1 MVTQGV
7 LRSSSIANPEKV
19 ASMIKKYVNQ
29 VRPIPF
35 YDFVLFVILSL
46 FTDGSPNTYRI
57 SSVCVGRT
65 SREKRED
72 NK

>member
-35 YDFVLFVILSL
+35 YDFVLYVVLSL
-46 FTDGSPNTYRI
+46 FTDGSPNADRI
-57 SSVCVGRT
+57 SRVKSKKT
-65 SREKRED
+65 TNNAKS
-72 NK
+72 